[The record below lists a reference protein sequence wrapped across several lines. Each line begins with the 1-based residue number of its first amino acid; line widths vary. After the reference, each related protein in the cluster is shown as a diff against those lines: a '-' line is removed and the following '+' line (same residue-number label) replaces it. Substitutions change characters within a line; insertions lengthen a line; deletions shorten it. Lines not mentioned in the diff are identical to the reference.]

1 MSRQSME
8 RRIQFLEGQLRD
20 VQMAEAARRTA
31 ANDVAEKII
40 ADKTADERAGAK
52 LAEAQT
58 MRRNAWVN
66 HLIVNDPPTIGGN
79 RPGAGDRLLDIA
91 AIEAAIPADQTLYPP
106 GFDESLVVYGTTKT
120 PTPTTV
126 EMTTLGKL
134 AKGVTL

>member
-1 MSRQSME
+1 ME

-20 VQMAEAARRTA
+20 VQIADAARRTA
-31 ANDVAEKII
+31 ANEVVEKIA
-40 ADKTADERAGAK
+40 ADKTADERAATK

-91 AIEAAIPADQTLYPP
+91 AIEASIPADPTLYPP
-106 GFDESLVVYGTTKT
+106 GFDESLVVFGATKT

-134 AKGVTL
+134 SKGEKL